1 MGKGKLRSKKK
12 RQKRIIHKKIQIGG
26 ADDVRAYSAIDILV
40 SELKNR
46 NINLVIFDWD
56 KTISKR
62 HMYHEKVGIEGGPTI
77 DYIMD
82 NMDNID
88 DYFHLLNNRTPIFV
102 VLVEKLIEANIK
114 IAIAS
119 FGRCSVIGAMLDRLF
134 GNNKIRIKFI
144 TNDMIYGGDYDN
156 HTGYCKV
163 PTPQYGTVAGKG
175 GDKNNQLDD
184 ILRKTRIKN
193 NQTLF
198 IDDTERNLTNS
209 TIKYVHHIDGGAGY
223 GIGPLQIE
231 RIIFS
236 LLYKDQ
242 EHSPPPLG
250 PRAIKSRTLGRSRAF
265 RGRRKRI

>member
-26 ADDVRAYSAIDILV
+26 ADDMRAYSAIDILV

-77 DYIMD
+77 DQVMI
-82 NMDNID
+82 NID
-88 DYFHLLNNRTPIFV
+88 DYFHLLKNRTPIFV

-134 GNNKIRIKFI
+134 GNNEIRNKYI
-144 TNDMIYGGDYDN
+144 TNDMIYGGDYDH

-175 GDKNNQLDD
+175 VDKNNQLDD

-198 IDDTERNLTNS
+198 IDDTERNLVNS

-223 GIGPLQIE
+223 GIGPPQIE

-236 LLYKDQ
+236 LLYRPRAFAPPL
-242 EHSPPPLG
+242 PPP
-250 PRAIKSRTLGRSRAF
+250 RATTKKSRTIGRSLGMR
-265 RGRRKRI
+265 RRKRTT